1 MKIPDEVR
9 EYFNENSPV
18 WREHFRSPE
27 TYSLAASAIQK
38 LPLEAA
44 QDLLAT
50 AISYVSATS
59 NEIAIYQEALAKL
72 HQMQEREVDEWL
84 AKVGFSVQHNK
95 LGTKLVQKI
104 SQLFQNIMQVISNF
118 IKSIVGVL
126 NMKLDE
132 VEFEFSASPSVSL
145 TFK

>member
-9 EYFNENSPV
+9 DYFEENSSA
-18 WREHFRSPE
+18 WREHFRSLE
-27 TYSLAASAIQK
+27 TYSRAASKIQN
-38 LPLEAA
+38 LPPEAV
-44 QDLLAT
+44 QDLLGT

-59 NEIAIYQEALAKL
+59 NKIAIYQEALAKL
-72 HQMQEREVDEWL
+72 HQMQDHEVDEWL

>member
-1 MKIPDEVR
+1 MRIPEEVR
-9 EYFNENSPV
+9 VYFNENSSA
-18 WREHFRSPE
+18 WGEYFRSIE
-27 TYSLAASAIQK
+27 TYSLTASTIQN
-38 LPLEAA
+38 LPPEAA
-44 QDLLAT
+44 QDLLGA

-72 HQMQEREVDEWL
+72 HQMQEHEVDEWL

>member
-1 MKIPDEVR
+1 MKIPPEVR
-9 EYFNENSPV
+9 AYFNDNCSA

-27 TYSLAASAIQK
+27 TYSLATSTIK
-38 LPLEAA
+38 DLPPEAA
-44 QDLLAT
+44 EDLLGT

-72 HQMQEREVDEWL
+72 HQMQDHEVDEWL

>member
-1 MKIPDEVR
+1 MKIPEEVR
-9 EYFNENSPV
+9 DYFNKNSSA
-18 WREHFRSPE
+18 WIEHFTSLEIYPTVATIQDLSPE
-27 TYSLAASAIQK
+27 Q
-38 LPLEAA
+38 A
-44 QDLLAT
+44 QDLLGT
-50 AISYVSATS
+50 AISYVSVAS
-59 NEIAIYQEALAKL
+59 NEITIYQEALAKL
-72 HQMQEREVDEWL
+72 NQMEESEVDDWL
-84 AKVGFSVQHNK
+84 AMVGFKVQHNK

-132 VEFEFSASPSVSL
+132 VEFEFSVSPSVSL

>member
-9 EYFNENSPV
+9 DYFKENSSA
-18 WREHFRSPE
+18 WREHFWSLE
-27 TYSLAASAIQK
+27 TYFRAASEIQN
-38 LPLEAA
+38 LPPEAA
-44 QDLLAT
+44 QDLLGT

-72 HQMQEREVDEWL
+72 HQMQDHEVDEWL
-84 AKVGFSVQHNK
+84 AKVGFSMQHNK
-95 LGTKLVQKI
+95 LGTKLVQMI